1 MKGQF
6 LHFLGL
12 IFLLLFFT
20 AESNGQEQRFRA
32 GLVAGLNA
40 AQVNGDASAG
50 YNKLGLRGGVRGII
64 LLTDITEVSIDILFS
79 QRGAQTERRIGNVAP
94 VRTIRLD
101 YIEVPVMFHIKDWL
115 DEEDDYY
122 RVTAHGGL
130 SFGRLFRADAFDIS
144 VLETEVENFSEF
156 DLSFTLGAT
165 YHLSDNFGLSALYTR
180 SFNRLYDNRDF
191 TDAVGIPR
199 FPFPLLG
206 FFLTFQGVYTF

>member
-6 LHFLGL
+6 LHFFVF
-12 IFLLLFFT
+12 FLLFLSLSSE
-20 AESNGQEQRFRA
+20 AGAQEQRFRA
-32 GLVAGLNA
+32 ALVAGLNA
-40 AQVNGDASAG
+40 AQIRGDASAG
-50 YNKLGLRGGVRGII
+50 YNKLGLRGGLRGIV
-64 LLTDITEVSIDILFS
+64 LLTNRTEASIDILFS
-79 QRGAQTERRIGNVAP
+79 QRGAQTERRIGNVNP
-94 VRTIRLD
+94 PRTIQLD
-101 YIEVPVMFHIKDWL
+101 YIEVPIMFHLKDWL
-115 DEEDDYY
+115 DDEETYY

-144 VLETEVENFSEF
+144 VLETEVENFAEV
-156 DLSFTLGAT
+156 DISFTLGAT

-191 TDAVGIPR
+191 TDDLGIPR